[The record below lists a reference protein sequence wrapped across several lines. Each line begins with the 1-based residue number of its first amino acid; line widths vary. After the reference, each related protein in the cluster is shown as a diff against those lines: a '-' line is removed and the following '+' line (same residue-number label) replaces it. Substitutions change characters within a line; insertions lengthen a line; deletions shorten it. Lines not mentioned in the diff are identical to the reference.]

1 MLAIA
6 AAMTLPAYAYIS
18 PTRRVEIRDSLE
30 NRLSMARTSQDSM
43 PILYNLYDLQV
54 GAAASASY
62 AERLFRTAGNAGN
75 NTARMEALR
84 MLTQV
89 NVPGVDNDSMRAIQV
104 HRAEILPVSDTQR
117 ETVTFIRQ
125 VRLQN
130 RIRDLDESQR
140 LDLLHNKLAEFD
152 TDEKADIYRRIEMLF
167 TICIFL
173 HNRANSPLLLDY
185 LEKLKGMID
194 RLPTEPGALKSL
206 YYNLA
211 GRANTAAGHY
221 QAAVKSDTEYLQF
234 VDSLQ
239 QRYVRKGRPLRE
251 YTIYYYTIYQRI
263 LGNYKALTPA
273 QVKEVYG
280 KLKKLAA
287 DEPMVAGD
295 MARLGITESY
305 YAMARGEYARA
316 VPLLQYS
323 LKGVESPSR
332 EINLLRLL
340 IEAAKASHN
349 DKALLEA
356 YQRYTPII
364 EHQNLAV
371 DADRIIEHEI
381 LHDVNYL
388 QANNKQLESRNARM
402 RDGQHRTILI
412 SGIVLLVVLGVAM
425 IMLSV
430 AYRRRKRIADN
441 LSATNAALKAES
453 ANLKKAQAELIEA
466 RDEARRAEREINE
479 FITTVSHEIAD
490 PVEAM
495 VGYSQLIVDSI
506 DDKRRGALD
515 GFVKIIETN
524 AQMIRTLVN
533 DILDT
538 AELENREVTV
548 RNKRLEMRQ
557 LAGVAVDSHSS
568 NLSPDIKLSYEPLP
582 GTPADVTIDTD
593 PSRVEQ
599 ILGNLVSNALK
610 FTEKGFVTVKYGIL
624 PDSRPVFIVEDSGP
638 GIPPEKR
645 PIIFDRFVKLNSTMP
660 GVGLGLY
667 ICKMVADLI
676 GATVELDDDYEDGT
690 RMVLTLAVPPVN
702 IK

>member
-1 MLAIA
+1 
-6 AAMTLPAYAYIS
+6 
-18 PTRRVEIRDSLE
+18 
-30 NRLSMARTSQDSM
+30 
-43 PILYNLYDLQV
+43 
-54 GAAASASY
+54 
-62 AERLFRTAGNAGN
+62 
-75 NTARMEALR
+75 
-84 MLTQV
+84 
-89 NVPGVDNDSMRAIQV
+89 
-104 HRAEILPVSDTQR
+104 
-117 ETVTFIRQ
+117 
-125 VRLQN
+125 
-130 RIRDLDESQR
+130 
-140 LDLLHNKLAEFD
+140 
-152 TDEKADIYRRIEMLF
+152 
-167 TICIFL
+167 
-173 HNRANSPLLLDY
+173 
-185 LEKLKGMID
+185 
-194 RLPTEPGALKSL
+194 
-206 YYNLA
+206 
-211 GRANTAAGHY
+211 
-221 QAAVKSDTEYLQF
+221 
-234 VDSLQ
+234 
-239 QRYVRKGRPLRE
+239 
-251 YTIYYYTIYQRI
+251 
-263 LGNYKALTPA
+263 
-273 QVKEVYG
+273 
-280 KLKKLAA
+280 
-287 DEPMVAGD
+287 
-295 MARLGITESY
+295 
-305 YAMARGEYARA
+305 
-316 VPLLQYS
+316 
-323 LKGVESPSR
+323 
-332 EINLLRLL
+332 
-340 IEAAKASHN
+340 
-349 DKALLEA
+349 
-356 YQRYTPII
+356 
-364 EHQNLAV
+364 
-371 DADRIIEHEI
+371 
-381 LHDVNYL
+381 
-388 QANNKQLESRNARM
+388 M
-402 RDGQHRTILI
+402 RDGQHRTMLI
-412 SGIVLLVVLGVAM
+412 SGIVLLVILGVAM

-466 RDEARRAEREINE
+466 RDEARRAERENNE
-479 FITTVSHEIAD
+479 FITNVSHEIAD

-506 DDKRRGALD
+506 DDKRRGTLD

-667 ICKMVADLI
+667 ICKMVAELI

-690 RMVLTLAVPPVN
+690 RMVLTLAVPPV
-702 IK
+702 KMK